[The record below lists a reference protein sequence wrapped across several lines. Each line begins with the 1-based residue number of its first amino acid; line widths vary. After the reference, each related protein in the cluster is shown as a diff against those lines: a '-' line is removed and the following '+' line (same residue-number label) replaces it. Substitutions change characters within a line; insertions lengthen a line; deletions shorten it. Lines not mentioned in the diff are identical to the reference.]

1 MIEVKL
7 CGNVILKK
15 ERKGVTTFEVPML
28 NDVGYL
34 SVYCVVYAQVEK
46 KKKQEK
52 EEQLVTQNPQK

>member
-34 SVYCVVYAQVEK
+34 SVYCVVYA
-46 KKKQEK
+46 
-52 EEQLVTQNPQK
+52 